1 MSVKLAPIDLS
12 AEVESYSRPEPG
24 QEFWQQSGFTFVG
37 SSDGMDFLLWTRIC
51 IISGRKGG
59 QWLHTGQTI
68 EHATTLIMVPSERR
82 GELTDHTFISN
93 GLRLH
98 NCVLARISPS
108 PRATRQSRG
117 RLAVVSTRRLRRSGT
132 SAVNTPEW
140 IST

>member
-1 MSVKLAPIDLS
+1 MTVKLAPIDLS

-51 IISGRKGG
+51 IISGREGG

-82 GELTDHTFISN
+82 GELTDHT
-93 GLRLH
+93 LH
-98 NCVLARISPS
+98 LQRCSGGTTACSLGSHHH
-108 PRATRQSRG
+108 RG
-117 RLAVVSTRRLRRSGT
+117 RRGSRVVDWRSRLRGDSGEV
-132 SAVNTPEW
+132 AHPR
-140 IST
+140 